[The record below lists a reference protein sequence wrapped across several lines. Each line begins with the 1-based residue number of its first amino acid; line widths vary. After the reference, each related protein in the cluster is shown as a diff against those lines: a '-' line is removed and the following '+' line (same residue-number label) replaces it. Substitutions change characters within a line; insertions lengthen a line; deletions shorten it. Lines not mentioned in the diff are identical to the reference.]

1 MFLANWFKLL
11 LCFSCI
17 ANTCL
22 CLGCLMS
29 MKPYRTPVLWLPRGV
44 WTYVIIHQSIATNPF
59 QVFLIIKNFRLCLKD
74 LKVHLPL
81 CIIKREQMCSA
92 QFLGCGGRVLQDS
105 EEGPVFPACPA
116 QQWFSNFSCAQNIYT
131 FLKITNCPQNLF
143 FIKILEICILEI

>member
-11 LCFSCI
+11 LCFNCI
-17 ANTCL
+17 ADTCL
-22 CLGCLMS
+22 CFGCLMS
-29 MKPYRTPVLWLPRGV
+29 MKPYRTPVALIAKRGV
-44 WTYVIIHQSIATNPF
+44 DLCHYSPVHSHKSF
-59 QVFLIIKNFRLCLKD
+59 SGFLIIKKFCVCLKD

-92 QFLGCGGRVLQDS
+92 QFSGCGGRVLQDS
-105 EEGPVFPACPA
+105 EEGPVFPKCSA

-131 FLKITNCPQNLF
+131 FLKITDCPQNLF